1 VREAGIRRDEEVER
15 LGRLD
20 SCVVS
25 DALDALGLDGVL
37 TGIAP
42 RWEGARAFGRA
53 VTMELAEGPA
63 PADLPKVHLGVRAI
77 SRCGP
82 GDVIVIGNGGRIGM
96 GSWGG
101 LLSVGAL
108 AQGVGGV
115 VTDGACRDVD
125 EARDLHFPVFARGAT
140 ARTARGRVHEVS
152 CGEEILIGSVMVR
165 TGDLVLADGSAAV
178 VIAAGTADEVL
189 TKAEE
194 IMAKETAMV
203 DEIRT
208 GASLAT
214 VLGVRYEDM
223 LSGTGEKRA

>member
-1 VREAGIRRDEEVER
+1 VSEVRISRGAWVER

-20 SCVVS
+20 SCVAS

-53 VTMELAEGPA
+53 VTMELAEGPT
-63 PADLPKVHLGVRAI
+63 PAGLPMVHLGVQAI
-77 SRCGP
+77 TRCGP
-82 GDVIVIGNGGRIGM
+82 RDVIVIGNSGRVGM

-108 AQGVGGV
+108 AQGVSGV
-115 VTDGACRDVD
+115 ITDGACRDVD
-125 EARDLHFPVFARGAT
+125 EARDLRFPVFARGTT

-152 CGEEILIGSVMVR
+152 CGDPILIGSVTVR
-165 TGDLVLADGSAAV
+165 TGDLVLADGSAVV
-178 VIAAGTADEVL
+178 VITADKADEVL

-194 IMAKETAMV
+194 IMTKETAMA
-203 DEIRT
+203 DEIRA

-214 VLGVRYEDM
+214 VLGVGYENM
-223 LSGTGEKRA
+223 LAATGGKRA

>member
-1 VREAGIRRDEEVER
+1 MREAAISRGEEVER

-37 TGIAP
+37 AGIAP

-63 PADLPKVHLGVRAI
+63 PAETPKVHLGVRAI
-77 SRCGP
+77 ARCGP
-82 GDVIVIGNGGRIGM
+82 GDVIVIGNGGRVGM

-101 LLSVGAL
+101 LLSVGAQ

-140 ARTARGRVHEVS
+140 ARTARGRVHEAS
-152 CGEEILIGSVMVR
+152 CGEQIAIGSVTVR
-165 TGDLVLADGSAAV
+165 TGDLVLADGSAVV
-178 VIAAGTADEVL
+178 VIAAGKADEVL

-194 IMAKETAMV
+194 IMAKETAMA
-203 DEIRT
+203 DEIRK

-223 LSGTGEKRA
+223 LAGTGEERA